1 MTNAQ
6 TRLLPTSSGIRQ
18 LPLLGEFLDAEILP
32 ARAVRPLAGLGL
44 GIPKQW
50 QPDVIAGWGARPSGQ
65 RAEWLAKKLGVECW
79 RLEDG
84 FLRSFGLGDRFA
96 PLSLTVDPVGVYYDS
111 TRPSA
116 LENLLNQSTGP
127 LASSLAT
134 AQQARDLIVQHRLS
148 KYNLAPNSLSGR
160 FTRPDREVIL
170 VVDQTRGDKSIE
182 LSGANEQTF
191 EQMLAVA
198 RVENPYAHI
207 IIKTHP
213 EVSVG
218 RKTGHL
224 GEIRPDSDTSVLT
237 ELINPISLLEQV
249 DAVYTVSSHLGFEAL
264 MLGKPVHCFGI
275 PWYAGWGQTQDR
287 QFCARRRQRR
297 SVNELFAAAYLHL
310 SRYLNPYTH
319 ERGTI
324 FDVIEFLRHQREM
337 AEKEPAA
344 TWCVGFRRWKAHNVR
359 PLIGLNQDR
368 IQFVDS
374 LEEVATRQRESVEH
388 IAGDNAHDE
397 IIQWGAPATIGSL
410 KAPGHAV
417 HAEHAQMEDGFIR
430 SVGLGSDLVR
440 PTSLV
445 IDRAGIYFD
454 PRQPSDLERLLAYA
468 TFSEEDLSRAARV
481 RKLLVESQLTKYNT
495 DAAQPPLW
503 PAREGR
509 LCLLVPGQ
517 VADDASVRLAG
528 AGIRN
533 NLDLLAQVRL
543 LHPDAFIV
551 YRPHPDVLSRNRKGH
566 LSASTALEHADYI
579 ELESGILGCIES
591 ADEVHTLSSLAGFDA
606 LIRQKPVTTY
616 GQPFYAGWG
625 LTRDFAPVSRR
636 LRELSVDQL
645 TAGCLLYYPRY
656 WDWTLNG
663 YTHCEAA
670 LHQLIKQRD
679 TLAGTSNGTIP
690 RITYWQRQARKLA
703 TLGKAWTA
711 H

>member
-1 MTNAQ
+1 M
-6 TRLLPTSSGIRQ
+6 LD
-18 LPLLGEFLDAEILP
+18 EFLDAQILP
-32 ARAVRPLAGLGL
+32 ARGIGPLAGRG
-44 GIPKQW
+44 QV
-50 QPDVIAGWGARPSGQ
+50 DVIAGWGARPSGK
-65 RAEWLAKKLGVECW
+65 RAERLAKKLGVACW

-96 PLSLTVDPVGVYYDS
+96 PLSLTVDAIGIYYDS

-116 LENLLNQSTGP
+116 LENLLNQSDGLP
-127 LASSLAT
+127 ASSLT
-134 AQQARDLIVQHRLS
+134 DAQRARDLIIQHRLS
-148 KYNLAPNSLSGR
+148 KYNLAPDSLPGR
-160 FTRPDREVIL
+160 FTRPDRDVVL

-182 LSGANEQTF
+182 LSGANKQTF
-191 EQMLAVA
+191 EHMLAAA
-198 RVENPYAHI
+198 RAENPYAHI

-213 EVSVG
+213 EVFAG
-218 RKTGHL
+218 RKAGHL
-224 GEIRPDSDTSVLT
+224 GGTTPNSDTSVLT

-249 DAVYTVSSHLGFEAL
+249 DVVYTVSSHLGFEAL

-275 PWYAGWGQTQDR
+275 PWYAGWGLTQDR

-297 SVNELFAAAYLHL
+297 SVNDLFAAAYLHL

-319 ERGTI
+319 KRGTI
-324 FDVIEFLRHQREM
+324 FDVIEFLRLQREM
-337 AEKEPAA
+337 AAKEPAT
-344 TWCVGFRRWKAHNVR
+344 TWCIGFRRWKAHNVR
-359 PLIGLNQDR
+359 PLIGLHQDR
-368 IQFVDS
+368 IQFVDT
-374 LEEVATRQRESVEH
+374 LAEVKAKQTECVESTSS
-388 IAGDNAHDE
+388 DNAHEE
-397 IIQWGAPATIGSL
+397 IIHWGAPATIRTLGAS
-410 KAPGHAV
+410 AHDGHGGR
-417 HAEHAQMEDGFIR
+417 AQMEDGFIR

-468 TFSEEDLSRAARV
+468 TFSEEDLSRAVHV
-481 RKLLVESQLTKYNT
+481 RELLIAAQLTKYNT
-495 DAAQPPLW
+495 DAAQPPQW

-528 AGIRN
+528 AGIHN
-533 NLDLLAQVRL
+533 NHDLLAQVRL
-543 LHPDAFIV
+543 HHPDAFIV
-551 YRPHPDVLSRNRKGH
+551 YRPHPDVLSGNRKGH

-579 ELESGILGCIES
+579 ELESGILGCIEL

-625 LTRDFAPVSRR
+625 LTRDIAPIERR
-636 LRELSVDQL
+636 TRVLSVEEL
-645 TAGCLLYYPRY
+645 IAGCLLYYPRY

-663 YTHCEAA
+663 YTQCEAA

-679 TLAGTSNGTIP
+679 ALAGTANGSIP
-690 RITYWQRQARKLA
+690 RINYWQRQVRKLA